1 MVIHSRQSQTERYI
15 RKKCAIR
22 APEAILFR
30 PRNYKRSGE
39 VKKTSPGVLV
49 FLVHLLFSLLLF
61 VCSLFLM
68 HVHVEPFPCRWRGG
82 YWVDRGSCSCH
93 VQTCND

>member
-1 MVIHSRQSQTERYI
+1 MVIHSRQSRTERYI

-39 VKKTSPGVLV
+39 VKKSQPRCFGFFGAFVV
-49 FLVHLLFSLLLF
+49 FTVVVCLFTFSYARL
-61 VCSLFLM
+61 
-68 HVHVEPFPCRWRGG
+68 R
-82 YWVDRGSCSCH
+82 
-93 VQTCND
+93 